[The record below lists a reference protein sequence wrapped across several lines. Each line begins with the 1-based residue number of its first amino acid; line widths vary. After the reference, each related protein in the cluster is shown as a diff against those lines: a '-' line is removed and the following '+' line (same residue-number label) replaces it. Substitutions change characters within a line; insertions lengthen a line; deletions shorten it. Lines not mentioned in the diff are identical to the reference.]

1 MAEKKR
7 AEPAAKRSEATEP
20 RAADVAAVN
29 ENMHYDLDPRKTTSI
44 VNGNRV
50 IVLSKGIA
58 SVDVARSDKA

>member
-7 AEPAAKRSEATEP
+7 TTPAVKSSEVVAEN
-20 RAADVAAVN
+20 AADVSAAN
-29 ENMHYDLDPRKTTSI
+29 EHYDLDPHKTTSI

>member
-1 MAEKKR
+1 MAEAKR
-7 AEPAAKRSEATEP
+7 AASVAKRSETAKD
-20 RAADVAAVN
+20 RAADIAAAN
-29 ENMHYDLDPRKTTSI
+29 DNAHYNLDPRKTTSI